1 MYGKEKEY
9 EYYLRKIQL
18 DKEFRWTKENVN
30 KLHCLNDFLAKLQNQ
45 LIKQITHTYHVF
57 SHLENEDQISV
68 SSFLYYLLKYNRV
81 ISVKDLLEC
90 TERDFITEVRI
101 ILGDNIGEM
110 QKSTHNKSDDT
121 LIADMLE
128 KRCDELN
135 SHFK

>member
-1 MYGKEKEY
+1 MLFYA
-9 EYYLRKIQL
+9 LSL
-18 DKEFRWTKENVN
+18 
-30 KLHCLNDFLAKLQNQ
+30 
-45 LIKQITHTYHVF
+45 
-57 SHLENEDQISV
+57 EDQISV